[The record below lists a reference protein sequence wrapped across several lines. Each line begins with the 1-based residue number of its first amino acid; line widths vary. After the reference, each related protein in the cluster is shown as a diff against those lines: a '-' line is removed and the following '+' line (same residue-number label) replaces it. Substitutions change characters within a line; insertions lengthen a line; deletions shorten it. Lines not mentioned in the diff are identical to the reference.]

1 MGGKYLIVS
10 VDDLFLIIYNV
21 NKYDVGLYKFIVIN
35 VVGIIISDVIE
46 ISIYNNIIYWI
57 IKKNLYKKIRCLM
70 IIMLYYVKYI

>member
-46 ISIYNNIIYWI
+46 ISI
-57 IKKNLYKKIRCLM
+57 
-70 IIMLYYVKYI
+70 